1 MHILI
6 ITTEYPKESIQQAV
20 PFIVRDVELL
30 RAAGVDVE
38 IFAFE
43 GHKRLANYA
52 KAWFNVHKL
61 LNMSSYDL
69 VHAQFGQSAVPAL
82 FQKTV
87 PLIVTFRGSDVEGI
101 FESSGRYTFQGK
113 ILQLLSKFV
122 ALLSNECICVS
133 DRLARKLPRREY
145 HIIPSGLNLDLFK
158 PLPQDQAKDR
168 LGFDQDKHYIL
179 FGGNPKQPVKRLYLA
194 QQVMEIVKEKISNV
208 ELVLPVNIPHDNM
221 PIYMSACDLLLLTS
235 VHEGSPNIVKESLAC
250 NLPIVSTDVGDVRDK
265 FGGICGVKVCN
276 TDLPS
281 EIADAVIS
289 LLRRDKRVD
298 GRPHIMNFEEHR
310 MTQKIIDVYNL
321 VLK

>member
-1 MHILI
+1 MRVLI
-6 ITTEYPKESIQQAV
+6 ITTEYPKETYQMAV

-30 RAAGVDVE
+30 RAAGLSVDV
-38 IFAFE
+38 FAFE
-43 GHKRLANYA
+43 GHKRINNYA

-61 LNMSSYDL
+61 LKNNNYDL
-69 VHAQFGQSAVPAL
+69 VHAQFGQSAVAAL
-82 FQKTV
+82 FPKTV

-101 FESSGRYTFQGK
+101 FDSSGRYTFQGQ
-113 ILQLLSKFV
+113 ILQLLSKLV

-133 DRLARKLPRREY
+133 DRLARKLPKRKY
-145 HIIPSGLNLDLFK
+145 HIIPSGVNLNLFK
-158 PLPQDQAKDR
+158 PLPKDQAKDC

-179 FGGNPKQPVKRLYLA
+179 FGGNPKQPVKRLHLA
-194 QQVMEIVKEKISNV
+194 QQAMDIVKEDISNV
-208 ELVLPVNIPHDNM
+208 ELILPVNIPHNNM

-265 FGGICGVKVCN
+265 FGSISSVKVCK
-276 TDLPS
+276 TDKPL

-289 LLRRDKRVD
+289 FLLRDDRIDS
-298 GRPHIMNFEEHR
+298 RPHIMKFEEHL

-321 VLK
+321 VIA